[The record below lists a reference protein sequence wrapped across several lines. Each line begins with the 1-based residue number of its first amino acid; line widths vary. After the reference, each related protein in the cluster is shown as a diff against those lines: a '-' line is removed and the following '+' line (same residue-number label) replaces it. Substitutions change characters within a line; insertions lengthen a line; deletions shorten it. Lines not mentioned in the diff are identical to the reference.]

1 MFLILSS
8 QRPCEEV
15 GRLLLSVLFRRGNRT
30 QSGRAGPG
38 SRGHSQ
44 ARCLYPRAGG
54 TDGTLR
60 RSSAAGFPT
69 GARVLGDAHSGR
81 PGGFLGTITTFQ
93 VPPLQQRAGDTP
105 EPGGSQVLERT
116 GVHLRSAHPTAAM
129 GPVLRVAGGG
139 CSRLSLG
146 SPHRNPVS
154 KGEVGKDPPRLV
166 PPSPLKR

>member
-15 GRLLLSVLFRRGNRT
+15 GRLLLSVLYRRGNRT

-44 ARCLYPRAGG
+44 ARCLHPRAGG

-60 RSSAAGFPT
+60 RSSAAGFPAGT
-69 GARVLGDAHSGR
+69 CAGRCSLWTTRRLSRNSHHVPGPPAAAEGRGRAGARR
-81 PGGFLGTITTFQ
+81 IPGAGTDRRA
-93 VPPLQQRAGDTP
+93 PSERAPHCCHGPGAACNRRGLQQAV
-105 EPGGSQVLERT
+105 PGAPR
-116 GVHLRSAHPTAAM
+116 
-129 GPVLRVAGGG
+129 
-139 CSRLSLG
+139 
-146 SPHRNPVS
+146 RNPVS